1 MVHIYLCLARAL
13 SAHLGRFLF
22 PSLSSPLTTVPAPGE
37 DTEELPLWLNLT
49 PKIWGWLPQGTGLGF
64 LFYLHCQTQQNCT
77 RANASNTELLE
88 HRHISVSAHKCT
100 GLPSPPQ
107 DSKGAVLG
115 GDPTAAAP
123 SRLEGLCHGPHGA
136 QKSHTTWMGS
146 VAKPKWLPTF
156 PFTLSTLTPGPCCA
170 QHPLGGWVGGWSSL
184 QGLMQQPLLPTQH
197 AWWKRWSSPYSLPS
211 LPIFVLWK
219 IPAPR
224 DN

>member
-115 GDPTAAAP
+115 GDPTALPVGWRGSAMAHMGLRNPTPPGWAQWQSPNGFPP
-123 SRLEGLCHGPHGA
+123 SP
-136 QKSHTTWMGS
+136 
-146 VAKPKWLPTF
+146 LP
-156 PFTLSTLTPGPCCA
+156 
-170 QHPLGGWVGGWSSL
+170 
-184 QGLMQQPLLPTQH
+184 
-197 AWWKRWSSPYSLPS
+197 
-211 LPIFVLWK
+211 
-219 IPAPR
+219 
-224 DN
+224 